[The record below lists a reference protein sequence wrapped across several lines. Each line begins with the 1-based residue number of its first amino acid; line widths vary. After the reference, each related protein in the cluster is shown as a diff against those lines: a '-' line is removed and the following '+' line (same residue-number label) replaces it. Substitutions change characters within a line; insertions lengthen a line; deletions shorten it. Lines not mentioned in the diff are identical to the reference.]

1 MDIKFIISVFVAVLV
16 NTILVGIVFPK
27 IFLKQEIKAL
37 KIDKLLKKGEE
48 TRKKQAKSKQKDN
61 KHGNK
66 NQKTFNL

>member
-37 KIDKLLKKGEE
+37 KIDKLLKKVKKHE
-48 TRKKQAKSKQKDN
+48 KKQAKGEKDESVCN
-61 KHGNK
+61 
-66 NQKTFNL
+66 